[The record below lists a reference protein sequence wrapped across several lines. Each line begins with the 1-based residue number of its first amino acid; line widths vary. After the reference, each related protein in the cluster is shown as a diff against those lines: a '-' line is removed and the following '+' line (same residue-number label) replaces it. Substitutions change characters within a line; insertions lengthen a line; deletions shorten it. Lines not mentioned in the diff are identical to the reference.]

1 MVLRPLEPVDVA
13 ATMGTMTRHPDPE
26 PTDQNRSP
34 LRVGIIAPPWLPV
47 PPVAYGGT
55 ENVLDIL
62 ARGLITAG
70 ADVVLVTTGDATCP
84 VPRRWVFPRALGV
97 GNGGVAEEA
106 CHVIGAYALLGD
118 VDVVHDHSLVGPLY
132 ARSIPGPPVVT
143 TNHGPFNE
151 VLTPIY
157 RAISQQ
163 MSVIAI
169 SRYQAS
175 EAAGVSIAAVIHHGI
190 DVERIPF
197 GDGTGGYAAFLGRM
211 HPNKGIEEAIVAA
224 RTAGMPLRI
233 AAKMSEPAEREY
245 FMARVEPYLGGDIE
259 YIGELSRAEKYRFLK
274 DAVCL
279 LNPIRWAEPFGMVM
293 IEAMACGTPVVTNNR
308 GSASE
313 IVDDGETGFLC
324 DDTDSLVRALRRV
337 ETLNRSRSRE
347 AVEQRFSSQR
357 MAADHIAL
365 YRRAIAGDAD
375 CPDTDHLRHGAR
387 RIPEFEGSQHNHRSI
402 KTPGSALVT

>member
-1 MVLRPLEPVDVA
+1 MVLRPLEPVGRA
-13 ATMGTMTRHPDPE
+13 ATMEPWHSAPNLR
-26 PTDQNRSP
+26 PTDQDRSS

-62 ARGLITAG
+62 ARGLVTAG
-70 ADVVLVTTGDATCP
+70 VEVVLVTTGDATCP

-106 CHVIGAYALLGD
+106 CHVIGAYALLAD

-169 SRYQAS
+169 SSHQAS
-175 EAAGVSIAAVIHHGI
+175 EAVGVSIAAVIHHGI

-245 FMARVEPYLGGDIE
+245 FMARVVPHLGCDIE
-259 YIGELSRAEKYRFLK
+259 YIGELSRTEKYDFLK

-279 LNPIRWAEPFGMVM
+279 LSPIRWDEPFGMVM
-293 IEAMACGTPVVTNNR
+293 IEAMACGTPVVTNDR

-337 ETLNRSRSRE
+337 EALNRCRSRE
-347 AVEQRFSSQR
+347 VVEQRFSSHR
-357 MAADHIAL
+357 MVADHIAL
-365 YRRAIAGDAD
+365 YRRAIAESAD
-375 CPDTDHLRHGAR
+375 CPDTDHRRQGAR
-387 RIPEFEGSQHNHRSI
+387 RKSGFDGVRHNNRSI
-402 KTPGSALVT
+402 QTPGSVLVK